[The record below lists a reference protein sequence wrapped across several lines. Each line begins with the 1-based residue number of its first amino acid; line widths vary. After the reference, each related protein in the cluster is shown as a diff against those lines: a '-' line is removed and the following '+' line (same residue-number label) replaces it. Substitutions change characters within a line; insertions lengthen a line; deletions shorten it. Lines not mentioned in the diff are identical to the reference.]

1 MPSAPSNIPKK
12 NRTPA
17 VIALSIATF
26 LLFAV
31 IFAQATFKLTI
42 LDPDTSEQTLI
53 FAALSALIFLL
64 FVALVVVLIRT
75 LLRLYAERK
84 TGVLGSKFRSR
95 MVMGALLLSLGPVI
109 FLFMFS
115 YGLMNRS
122 VERWFSRPVEDV
134 EYRTSTI
141 AGLLTD
147 YATANARAEAERL
160 AATPSAQKSF
170 QTGNFSFIMDEFRH
184 SEFTLQGGFAF
195 ALEDDRAEA
204 TFHSPDPWPLIRDR
218 LPLDSAQSQVKTFDV
233 EGTQYVVGQ
242 ARVGKRWQ
250 DTGRDAACPPTTRA
264 CCGTSR
270 RASSSTKRFAS
281 NGADCGVRTWDTCCS

>member
-1 MPSAPSNIPKK
+1 MLPSTPPIRPKQK
-12 NRTPA
+12 PNRTPA
-17 VIALSIATF
+17 IVALSVCIFF
-26 LLFAV
+26 LFGI
-31 IFAQATFKLTI
+31 IFAQATFKLTF
-42 LDPDTSEQTLI
+42 LQPDTSEETII
-53 FAALSALIFLL
+53 FASVSALIFLL

-147 YATANARAEAERL
+147 YAT
-160 AATPSAQKSF
+160 
-170 QTGNFSFIMDEFRH
+170 
-184 SEFTLQGGFAF
+184 
-195 ALEDDRAEA
+195 
-204 TFHSPDPWPLIRDR
+204 
-218 LPLDSAQSQVKTFDV
+218 
-233 EGTQYVVGQ
+233 
-242 ARVGKRWQ
+242 
-250 DTGRDAACPPTTRA
+250 
-264 CCGTSR
+264 
-270 RASSSTKRFAS
+270 
-281 NGADCGVRTWDTCCS
+281 

>member
-1 MPSAPSNIPKK
+1 MPSATPSNRTKK

-31 IFAQATFKLTI
+31 IFAQATFKLTL
-42 LDPDTSEQTLI
+42 LDPDTSQETLI

-64 FVALVVVLIRT
+64 FVALVFVLIRT

-95 MVMGALLLSLGPVI
+95 MVMGALVLSLGPVI

-122 VERWFSRPVEDV
+122 IERWFSRPVEDV
-134 EYRTSTI
+134 QYRTSTI
-141 AGLLTD
+141 AALLSD
-147 YATANARAEAERL
+147 YAAANARAEAERL

-170 QTGNFSFIMDEFRH
+170 QTGNFSFIMDEFRR
-184 SEFTLQGGFAF
+184 SELTLQGGFAF
-195 ALEDDRAEA
+195 AIEDDRAEA
-204 TFHSPDPWPLIRDR
+204 TFHSPDPWPLVRDR
-218 LPLDSAQSQVKTFDV
+218 LPLDSAQGQARTFDV
-233 EGTQYVVGQ
+233 GGMLYVLGQ
-242 ARVGKRWQ
+242 ARVATRRQ
-250 DTGRDAACPPTTRA
+250 DPGGDATARKLLGDATRHREQPA
-264 CCGTSR
+264 
-270 RASSSTKRFAS
+270 A
-281 NGADCGVRTWDTCCS
+281 V